1 MYKSFKFKPFKLNTM
16 PSMAIYLLPDSSKI
30 HRTADVSFRPA
41 GCIPAPFGTS
51 VPSRSASA
59 AARPPAGR
67 KHLADSDGGFFRHG
81 ID

>member
-1 MYKSFKFKPFKLNTM
+1 M